1 LYGRSAFYYDI
12 IYSWKN
18 YKKESEIISR
28 FIRRYKKSPGN
39 SLLDVACGTGNHIEY
54 LKRKYSVEGLDVNRS
69 MLNQAKRKHPDV
81 RFYQGDMRTFRLG
94 KKYDIITCLFSAIGH
109 VRARARLR
117 KAISSMALHLK
128 PGGLMELEPWI
139 TPGNWRV
146 GYISANY
153 VNRPNLKLARFGTAK
168 LDGRLSVNE
177 MYHLVVSAKGVE
189 YFTERLVMG
198 LFSHSEY
205 LGALKEAGLRVIFDK
220 KGLTGR
226 GLYLG
231 LKPIH

>member
-1 LYGRSAFYYDI
+1 LYGRSALYYDV
-12 IYSWKN
+12 IYSWKD
-18 YKKESEIISR
+18 YKTESQIISR
-28 FIRRYKKSPGN
+28 FIQRYKKSSGK
-39 SLLDVACGTGNHIEY
+39 SLLDVACGTGNHIAY
-54 LKRKYSVEGLDVNRS
+54 LKRNYSVEGLDI
-69 MLNQAKRKHPDV
+69 NQAMLGQAKKKHPDV
-81 RFYQGDMRTFRLG
+81 RFYRRDMCKFRLG
-94 KKYDIITCLFSAIGH
+94 KKYDVVTCLFSAIGH
-109 VRARARLR
+109 VRSPTKLR
-117 KAISSMALHLK
+117 NAVRSMSAHLK
-128 PGGLMELEPWI
+128 PGGLMVLEPWI

-153 VNRPNLKLARFGTAK
+153 VNRPDLKLARFGTAK
-168 LDGRLSVNE
+168 LDGRLSVND
-177 MYHLVVSAKGVE
+177 MYHLVVSAKGAE